1 MIFAKFCRLGVI
13 CLLFWGL
20 TACVNQHSQIDVERS
35 EAMKARINLALAY
48 LEQNDFAKARENID
62 KAFAHDKHNY
72 LPYAVEAYY
81 YQQLDEIESAEK
93 SYQKALQLAKNQPD
107 VLNNYGT
114 FLCKQGKFVQAYSLF
129 EQALQSENYYHQ
141 ADTLENVVLCAKQEN
156 NLEKLTPALQQ
167 LSALDP
173 KRTQIV
179 K

>member
-1 MIFAKFCRLGVI
+1 MFFVKKIGF
-13 CLLFWGL
+13 L
-20 TACVNQHSQIDVERS
+20 TACFVVLGLSGCMSQSPAFDFERS

-114 FLCKQGKFVQAYSLF
+114 FLCKQGKFAQAYSLF